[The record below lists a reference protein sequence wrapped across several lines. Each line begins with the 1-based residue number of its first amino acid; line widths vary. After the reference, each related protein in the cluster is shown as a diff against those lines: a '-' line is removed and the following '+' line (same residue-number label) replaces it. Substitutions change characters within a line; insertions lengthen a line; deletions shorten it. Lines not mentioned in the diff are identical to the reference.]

1 VRAVSIDGPDTL
13 PPWARRPTL
22 VSRLN
27 ETIPPNF
34 LNLPAFAEGGER
46 MWSRRPAA
54 AARSSPYNSK
64 LETLILSNSPPTEL
78 TYVVRAIDKG

>member
-34 LNLPAFAEGGER
+34 LNLPAFAEGGEAHVVETPR
-46 MWSRRPAA
+46 GSRAEFA
-54 AARSSPYNSK
+54 LQFEA
-64 LETLILSNSPPTEL
+64 
-78 TYVVRAIDKG
+78 